1 MEKDNKIK
9 NKKNFIIIGVTLVI
23 ILIIIGAIYFINSNK
38 EQTVVTD
45 EQENNTNLDSN
56 IANEASTAYEQPENT
71 YTINWSTK
79 EGDKDIY
86 RLSQV
91 SLNALEISPL
101 QLNKVTLDKF
111 IYTLNNNSDDCFSYS
126 KTIEDTGFTG
136 IPYINNDEFDELM
149 DKTIPKGKE
158 NKISYYVHLQGAL
171 PRFDIEFSLIHPDYL
186 NVDDPDKQTYVMDTD
201 TQVRNWIVKGVRFTG
216 TNVEKEE
223 IELRKNN
230 PSNYCKLDVLDG
242 VDLLDKFKGETTD
255 EITDRYI
262 DTIERAMN
270 LVYTG
275 YSFTDEMEEELHNSM
290 KYLLFEEKTF
300 DKVPENFYYQADDLN
315 LVYFYQEFKKH
326 HLVIQ

>member
-9 NKKNFIIIGVTLVI
+9 NKRNFIIIGGILVI
-23 ILIIIGAIYFINSNK
+23 IFIIIAIYFISSNK
-38 EQTVVTD
+38 GQLVVSE
-45 EQENNTNLDSN
+45 EQENDINLNSS
-56 IANEASTAYEQPENT
+56 IVNETSTDYDQSEVP

-79 EGDKDIY
+79 EGAKDIY

-91 SLNALEISPL
+91 DLNRLELSPL

-111 IYTLNNNSDDCFSYS
+111 IYTLNNNSDGCFSYS
-126 KTIEDTGFTG
+126 KTTEDTGFSG
-136 IPYINNDEFDELM
+136 IPYIDNDEFDELIN
-149 DKTIPKGKE
+149 KTIPKGKE
-158 NKISYYVHLQGAL
+158 NKIAYYVHLQGAL

-186 NVDDPDKQTYVMDTD
+186 NVYQPDKQTYIMDTD
-201 TQVRNWIVKGVRFTG
+201 TQVRNWIIKGVRFTG

-223 IELRKNN
+223 IKLRKTN

-242 VDLLDKFKGETTD
+242 VDLLDKFKGETID

-262 DTIERAMN
+262 DTIEHAMN

-275 YSFTDEMEEELHNSM
+275 YSFSDEMNEELHNSM

-300 DKVPENFYYQADDLN
+300 DKIPETFFYQSDDFN